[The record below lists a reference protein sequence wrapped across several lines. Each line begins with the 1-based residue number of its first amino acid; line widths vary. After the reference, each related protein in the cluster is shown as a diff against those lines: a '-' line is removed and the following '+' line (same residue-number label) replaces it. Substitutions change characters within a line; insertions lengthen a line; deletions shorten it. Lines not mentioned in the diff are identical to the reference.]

1 MSTDSPVKDE
11 EIDLLELFRRMGN
24 TLSKWFRALGKGVL
38 ISFFF
43 LWKNFFILAF
53 SVLLGIGVSYVLK
66 WTSKPFY
73 SSEITVRSNTVSNF
87 EMISYINKLNLLL
100 KEENYPVLATS
111 LSINQKK
118 AEAIREIET
127 FWIIDMNN
135 DSIPDFVDFRNK
147 HSVYDTVDV
156 RMKDRFVIKVE
167 VSDPPDLIL
176 IRDGILSFVKNNPA
190 FQQKNN
196 LRLNQ
201 INEMVARLDYDIIQ
215 LDSLQ
220 QVKYFEETRNRRPE
234 EGGQMIFLQE
244 QKTQLVYEDIYK
256 LYNIKLKLE
265 QEKNLNPDNITI
277 INDFYLP
284 NKRLNGGY
292 YFGKV
297 IIPLFFGLT
306 LLYLILF
313 KNRKRLQEVY
323 KKYKS
328 FI

>member
-1 MSTDSPVKDE
+1 MSKDSPVKDE
-11 EIDLLELFRRMGN
+11 EIDLLELFRRMGK
-24 TLSKWFRALGKGVL
+24 TLSKWLRALGKGVL
-38 ISFFF
+38 VSFFF
-43 LWKNFFILAF
+43 LLKNFFILGF
-53 SVLLGIGVSYVLK
+53 GLLLGVGVSYVLK

-73 SSEITVRSNTVSNF
+73 SSEITLRSNMVSNS
-87 EMISYINKLNLLL
+87 EMILYINKLNLLL

-111 LSINQKK
+111 LSINQEK
-118 AEAIREIET
+118 AETISDIEA

-135 DSIPDFVDFRNK
+135 DSIPDFVDYRNK
-147 HSVYDTVDV
+147 HNVYDTVDV
-156 RMKDRFVIKVE
+156 RMNDRFAIKVE
-167 VSDPPDLIL
+167 VSDPQDLTL
-176 IRDGILSFVKNNPA
+176 IRDGILSFVKNNPV

-196 LRLNQ
+196 LRLDQ
-201 INEMVARLDYDIIQ
+201 IDEMVVRLDYDIKQ

-244 QKTQLVYEDIYK
+244 QKTQLIYEDIYK
-256 LYNIKLKLE
+256 LYNIKQELE
-265 QEKNLNPDNITI
+265 QERNLYPGTVTI

-284 NKRLNGGY
+284 NKRYNGGY

-306 LLYLILF
+306 LLCLILIR
-313 KNRKRLQEVY
+313 NRKKLQEVY
-323 KKYKS
+323 KKYKI